1 MARKN
6 EKLQSQVDQLINDL
20 EKIRNQEKFNSL
32 REEGDK
38 LKLENLEKSLEAST
52 SREHQLRRL
61 NIELTQRLKLYKGC
75 QDKLEESSK
84 K

>member
-6 EKLQSQVDQLINDL
+6 EKLQSQVDQLIDDL

-32 REEGDK
+32 REEGEK
-38 LKLENLEKSLEAST
+38 LKFENLEKSLEAST

-61 NIELTQRLKLYKGC
+61 NIELTQRLKLYKVT
-75 QDKLEESSK
+75 L
-84 K
+84 